1 MQIPVYNL
9 SGAVARKIDVRDDV
23 FAVPFNESVVHQ
35 AMVRQ
40 LANKRVGLADT
51 KTRAEVSG
59 STRKLYAQ
67 KHTGRAR
74 RGSIKSPLMRGG
86 GVVFGPHPRSYRQD
100 MPKKMR
106 RLALR
111 CLLSDKAK
119 GGDLKVVERLDIEA
133 PKTRQMA
140 GILNALKA
148 GDSVLVATTNPQPE
162 VIAAARNL
170 PGIKTTVVSALNVV
184 DLLSY
189 KVLVATEDAVRKA
202 EELWAP
208 NKAKTEAAR

>member
-1 MQIPVYNL
+1 MQIPVYSL
-9 SGAVARKIDVRDDV
+9 SGAITKEIDVRDDV
-23 FAVPFNESVVHQ
+23 FAVPLNEPVVHQ

-40 LANKRVGLADT
+40 LANKRLGLADT

-59 STRKLYAQ
+59 STRKPYAQ

-74 RGSIKSPLMRGG
+74 RGSMKSPLMKGG
-86 GVVFGPHPRSYRQD
+86 GVIFGPHPHSYRQE

-111 CLLSDKAK
+111 CLLSDKVRD
-119 GGDLKVVERLDIEA
+119 GNLKVVEKLALDT
-133 PKTRQMA
+133 PRTRQMA
-140 GILNALKA
+140 SILEALKVA
-148 GDSVLVATTNPQPE
+148 DSVLVTATDPIPN
-162 VIAAARNL
+162 VIVAARNL
-170 PGIKTTVVSALNVV
+170 PGVKTTVVSTLNVV

-189 KVLVATEDAVRKA
+189 KVLVVTEDAVRMA

-208 NKAKTEAAR
+208 KKAGAKAVR

>member
-1 MQIPVYNL
+1 MQIPVYSL
-9 SGAVARKIDVRDDV
+9 SGAVTREIDVRDDV

-59 STRKLYAQ
+59 STRKLYQQ

-74 RGSIKSPLMRGG
+74 RGSMKSPLMKGG
-86 GVVFGPHPRSYRQD
+86 GVIFGPHPRDYRQD

-111 CLLSDKAK
+111 CLLSDKVK
-119 GGDLKVVERLDIEA
+119 EGGFKVVEKLDIDA
-133 PKTRQMA
+133 PRTRHMA
-140 GILNALKA
+140 GILETLKA
-148 GDSVLVATTNPQPE
+148 GDSVLIATTSPNPE

-170 PGIKTTVVSALNVV
+170 PGIKTTVVSTLNVV

-189 KVLVATEDAVRKA
+189 KVLLTTEDAVRKA
-202 EELWAP
+202 EGLWAP
-208 NKAKTEAAR
+208 KKAAEAAG

>member
-9 SGAVARKIDVRDDV
+9 SGAVTREIDVRDDI
-23 FAVPFNESVVHQ
+23 FGIPFNESVVHQ

-40 LANKRVGLADT
+40 LANRRVGLADT

-59 STRKLYAQ
+59 STRKLYQQ

-74 RGSIKSPLMRGG
+74 RGSIKSPLLRGG
-86 GVVFGPHPRSYRQD
+86 GIIFGPHPRDYRQD

-111 CLLSDKAK
+111 CLLSGKVK
-119 GGDLKVVERLDIEA
+119 EGGLKVVEKLEIDSPR
-133 PKTRQMA
+133 TRNIA
-140 GILNALKA
+140 SILEALKA
-148 GDSVLVATTNPQPE
+148 GDSVLIATTSPEPE

-170 PGIKTTVVSALNVV
+170 PGVKTTVVSTLNVV

-189 KVLVATEDAVRKA
+189 KVLLTTEDAVRMV

-208 NKAKTEAAR
+208 RKAGVTG